1 MYEDRVYVGWANG
14 CFVTTAGPNLEFQ
27 RQLKEMV
34 KDMGPPDTVEFRP
47 ADKGFTIGDFDF
59 DDPEGTD
66 SATDIISIRQAMPAQ
81 LEDEEDDESAEYCAP
96 V

>member
-1 MYEDRVYVGWANG
+1 MHEGRVYVGWKNG

-27 RQLKEMV
+27 RQLNEMV

-47 ADKGFTIGDFDF
+47 ADKGFIIGDFDF
-59 DDPEGTD
+59 DEVDP
-66 SATDIISIRQAMPAQ
+66 STDIIPMRQELPVQ
-81 LEDEEDDESAEYCAP
+81 LENEEDDESAEYCAP